1 MSKIKYKTTLQNMQ
15 ADFKNK
21 NNITNYLFK
30 YNKNKKF
37 KVK

>member
-1 MSKIKYKTTLQNMQ
+1 MSKIKYKTTLKNM
-15 ADFKNK
+15 AGFKSK
-21 NNITNYLFK
+21 NNIINYLFK

>member
-1 MSKIKYKTTLQNMQ
+1 MSKIKYKTTLQNMD
-15 ADFKNK
+15 DFINK